1 MGGWGW
7 WLSPLSHRH
16 TPLPST
22 SCPANL
28 ASRMQGVRRKES
40 GQRSWLSPP
49 PLQVGAAPTSRRP
62 PNPRSP
68 PAAALELRPASPHPH
83 RGAPP
88 PSLPCWRGGLPRSG
102 ALRAPSAPP
111 PVEVCGCPGVYSCLP
126 AAAALSRVLGRRS
139 APDSGSNCGPGV
151 RQPSS
156 RGRGPDPGALERR
169 PRTRGAEDRPPSA
182 EGQGRREHRSPGG
195 CGRAAKPPRSCSL
208 SCGNL
213 RWRTEHA
220 QHRRLAS
227 ARRGLTGFPPPTH
240 PSPRA
245 AQWRARGSWAY
256 YVRGVERS
264 CSPSPAACNT
274 REPAAVFG

>member
-1 MGGWGW
+1 MVAIPA
-7 WLSPLSHRH
+7 LPPTH
-16 TPLPST
+16 TPPQHQLSRKPSVQAAGGAQEGIRAAVMAVTPST
-22 SCPANL
+22 PGRGSSHLSAPPQVPQPPSC
-28 ASRMQGVRRKES
+28 
-40 GQRSWLSPP
+40 SPRAP
-49 PLQVGAAPTSRRP
+49 PSLTAPPSRRTL
-62 PNPRSP
+62 PR
-68 PAAALELRPASPHPH
+68 
-83 RGAPP
+83 
-88 PSLPCWRGGLPRSG
+88 LPCWRGGLPRSG

-182 EGQGRREHRSPGG
+182 KGQGRREHRSRGP
-195 CGRAAKPPRSCSL
+195 AEEPL
-208 SCGNL
+208 S
-213 RWRTEHA
+213 
-220 QHRRLAS
+220 
-227 ARRGLTGFPPPTH
+227 RRGAAVTAAETYAGAPSMRSTAAWPVRGAASPASHSPH

-264 CSPSPAACNT
+264 CSPPPPACNT